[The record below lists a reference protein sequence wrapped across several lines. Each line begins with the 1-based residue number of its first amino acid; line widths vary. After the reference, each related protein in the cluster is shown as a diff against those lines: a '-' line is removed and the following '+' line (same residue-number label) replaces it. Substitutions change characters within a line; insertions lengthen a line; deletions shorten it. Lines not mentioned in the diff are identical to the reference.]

1 MTESFV
7 MEYVGLA
14 EGDGR
19 RLEIERRWGK
29 RNVERLVLK
38 YEEDRLNRE
47 WISRCSMSCPGC
59 GVRVEKSVGCNHVSV
74 LSALL

>member
-47 WISRCSMSCPGC
+47 WISRCSMS
-59 GVRVEKSVGCNHVSV
+59 
-74 LSALL
+74 